1 MKRLFTI
8 FTLSTLLLIS
18 FGGCSKKDSE
28 EPDNTPTPVAGSES
42 NSSGDVS
49 QGDAN
54 QSEEAIFFGGSFAG
68 DNTYMTFGIADG
80 SWAVTAY
87 YFSKGSSP
95 AVYWNGPITFKGDAD
110 FVYDDGKNELTI
122 TFANDSVTI
131 KVNKGTDYSV
141 FAGTFKRS
149 ESSSSD
155 STVLSPHNGSPL
167 ELLGRIALTHY
178 MVIGDGALECSV
190 SLTASDFNA
199 EYMESFILAYADLFL
214 VSEAAVLPEISE
226 RYLCYAFTEDA
237 LNELLFNASAG
248 KFSVDKLNLSNGE
261 IKTKDG
267 LYYVP
272 CRGSYAG
279 GLVVESLTPALVS
292 DALKIQG
299 GVAKLGGISYD
310 VEMTLSTKE
319 DKENAVTGVTI
330 DSISYKMVE

>member
-1 MKRLFTI
+1 MKRVSVLFV
-8 FTLSTLLLIS
+8 LCTLLLVS
-18 FGGCSKKDSE
+18 LCGCSKKTSD
-28 EPDNTPTPVAGSES
+28 EPDKTPTPAAGSENS
-42 NSSGDVS
+42 SSGDVS
-49 QGDAN
+49 QENTD
-54 QSEEAIFFGGSFAG
+54 QSEGAIFFGGSFAG

-80 SWAVTAY
+80 SWTVTAY

-95 AVYWNGPITFKGDAD
+95 AVYWNGPITFKENAD
-110 FVYDDGKNELTI
+110 FVYDDGENELTI

-155 STVLSPHNGSPL
+155 STVLSPHSGSPL
-167 ELLGRIALTHY
+167 EVLGRIALTHY

-214 VSEAAVLPEISE
+214 VSEAEPMPEVSD
-226 RYLCYAFTEDA
+226 RYLCYAFTKEA
-237 LNELLFNASAG
+237 LNELLLNASAG
-248 KFSVDKLNLSNGE
+248 KFSVDKLDLSSGE
-261 IKTKDG
+261 IKEEDD

-272 CRGSYAG
+272 CRGSYSG

-299 GVAKLGGISYD
+299 GVAKLGGVSYD

-319 DKENAVTGVTI
+319 DKNNTVTGVTI
-330 DSISYKMVE
+330 DSISYKMIQ